1 VCTRVGSSTPTY
13 LTALRNWMDFESIF
27 DKDKELNMYFLSTCC
42 TASVIFGDI
51 NLDGPTKPQFNVL
64 DVDKT

>member
-1 VCTRVGSSTPTY
+1 
-13 LTALRNWMDFESIF
+13 MDFESIF